1 MITASASSTTS
12 VYLSWVTTYTPT
24 THTVSLSY
32 GVYYRNSVTSDYI
45 FYSETTLLQQTL
57 TGLLPYTN
65 YEMYVIAIGNLTSK
79 YSNNVTV
86 STNQDTP
93 SGPPVM
99 LSAIL
104 TFTSIVLSWMPPE
117 YSERHGI
124 ITLYTIIFD
133 ESTYFT
139 TKREYT
145 FAGLEEATEYEFRV
159 AAFTSVGRGPFTA
172 PFKVTT
178 LSDAP
183 SVAPQNVIGRVES
196 NQTIFISF
204 NPIPLI
210 HQNGDISYIVYYTG
224 LAYDTVERHL
234 ILPAN
239 VTQTIL
245 TSLKPNEVY
254 TIFVVAENSQGSGPA
269 SQHIDVKTLE
279 GLPTAAPAS
288 IALTALSPFSFSVM
302 WEAVEPRHHNGML
315 LYYEV
320 MYNTTDTELIYLT
333 VNAPMLSV
341 ALTGLIADSV
351 YQIQIRAYTS
361 AGAGP
366 FSSEYF
372 ISTLNLT
379 CILCVNGKCT
389 LQIDYEYIC
398 SCYPGF
404 AGETCENNI
413 DECMNVSCIH
423 GSCKDKV
430 NNYFC
435 ECDTGFK
442 GQLCDKTTSTPT
454 CGEEHSLNILWPDT
468 AYGDTTMLPC
478 SESDTQR
485 FGYASRVCSVS
496 GAWYPPEVN
505 ECKKSIYLDLEPHT
519 VTVIDDELTLSAV
532 VDILYTTQ
540 FVVCDDSINGVSGPT
555 FFPGEM
561 TILIAFIDNLLSAAN
576 RQNTSTRAKL
586 VPELTPSF
594 ICILSAILD
603 ERNLE
608 VFSLPVATSIAVSI
622 NELLTQIAQLN
633 SENYD
638 VTQTDPIFVSEENLH
653 IYTSPL
659 TSGQSILL
667 PDYTLLAVTNAGL
680 YPDSVYIPES
690 EVSSLF
696 SMLNGEIPVVSVV
709 FSRYLGQA
717 IGTHSLNS
725 DLDSLSTIA
734 SGVILLQSNL
744 GGNLTFSSSVSLT
757 FGQPIATVSSF
768 EFVCVYWDSLT
779 GWIGIAT
786 SVTLQGIG
794 SVSCSV
800 TRTGSYS
807 VLRSSLTASDT
818 HTTIYI
824 AIGAAFGVLC
834 LFFICLPIFFTCF
847 RRILL
852 KRD

>member
-1 MITASASSTTS
+1 M
-12 VYLSWVTTYTPT
+12 
-24 THTVSLSY
+24 
-32 GVYYRNSVTSDYI
+32 
-45 FYSETTLLQQTL
+45 
-57 TGLLPYTN
+57 
-65 YEMYVIAIGNLTSK
+65 
-79 YSNNVTV
+79 
-86 STNQDTP
+86 
-93 SGPPVM
+93 
-99 LSAIL
+99 
-104 TFTSIVLSWMPPE
+104 
-117 YSERHGI
+117 
-124 ITLYTIIFD
+124 
-133 ESTYFT
+133 
-139 TKREYT
+139 
-145 FAGLEEATEYEFRV
+145 
-159 AAFTSVGRGPFTA
+159 GRGPFTA

-183 SVAPQNVIGRVES
+183 SVAPQNVTGRVES

-210 HQNGDISYIVYYTG
+210 HQNGDISYIIYYQG

-245 TSLKPNEVY
+245 TSLKPDEVY

-279 GLPTAAPAS
+279 GLPTAAPVS

-302 WEAVEPRHHNGML
+302 WEAVEPRYHNGML
-315 LYYEV
+315 LNYEVIYQGTSFDQTPISQTFDYTVLYTEVEELHPANEYSVFLRAINAVGHGPSSEPVSILLPESVPTVAPLIVNATAGYSTIFLLWGAVNANESNGDIILYEV
-320 MYNTTDTELIYLT
+320 MYNTTDTQLIYLI
-333 VNAPMLSV
+333 VNAPKLSV
-341 ALTGLIADSV
+341 VLTGLTADSV

-413 DECMNVSCIH
+413 DECTNVTCLH

-454 CGEEHSLNILWPDT
+454 CGEENSLNILWPDT

-485 FGYASRVCSVS
+485 FGYATRVCSVS

-519 VTVIDDELTLSAV
+519 ETVIDDELTLSAV

-540 FVVCDDSINGVSGPT
+540 YVVCDDSINGDSGPT
-555 FFPGEM
+555 FFPAEM

-586 VPELTPSF
+586 IPELTTSF

-603 ERNLE
+603 DRNLE
-608 VFSLPVATSIAVSI
+608 IFSLPVATSIAVSI

-659 TSGQSILL
+659 TVGQSILL
-667 PDYTLLAVTNAGL
+667 PDYTLPAVTNACL

-696 SMLNGEIPVVSVV
+696 FMLDGEIPVVSVV

-717 IGTHSLNS
+717 IGTHSLSS
-725 DLDSLSTIA
+725 DLDSSSSIA

-757 FGQPIATVSSF
+757 LGQLTSG

-786 SVTLQGIG
+786 SVTPQGIG

-807 VLRSSLTASDT
+807 VLRSSLTAFDT
-818 HTTIYI
+818 HTAIYI
-824 AIGAAFGVLC
+824 AIGVAFGVLC
-834 LFFICLPIFFTCF
+834 LFFICLPILFTCL
-847 RRILL
+847 RRILH